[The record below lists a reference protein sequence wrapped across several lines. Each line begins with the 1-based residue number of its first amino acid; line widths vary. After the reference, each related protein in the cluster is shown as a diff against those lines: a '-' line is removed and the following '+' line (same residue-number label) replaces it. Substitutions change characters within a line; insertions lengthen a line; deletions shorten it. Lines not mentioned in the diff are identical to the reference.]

1 MFNRQDSEKGAVT
14 VFLIV
19 IFTAIFAFVAIFID
33 FARMYALQ
41 TKTEALTHAAARSL
55 LSAYD
60 KDLVQKYG
68 LFTYGET
75 DENYILS
82 KVLQDNLDL
91 VGRSD
96 DLPILGARLDSSS
109 VELLRP
115 LGIYS
120 VFESQ
125 IREEMKYKAPIDF
138 TLDIINRF
146 KPIAQVMKETSN
158 TVDLLGKLQKL
169 YDEREDKLDELL
181 DKQRKA
187 GLSVEPLSSLL
198 PRSPSLSITDEPAD
212 GVPSTAADMASQY
225 AAYQSM
231 VTEDQDKDI
240 LEKQHGVRISSYRHG
255 ASRVFNNAER
265 TVVEVQD
272 KHRVLLAEAKRLLE
286 EVVQINEQMKV
297 IIEQSE
303 QRPVQDGY
311 NSVSQGQ
318 STGGNENAVGDK
330 EIAKIR
336 EQSRALLLPE
346 DLIKDFR
353 SDIDGQA
360 MQVTKLQ
367 SGMSS
372 LFAEEGGVMSA
383 STSSESLKSAVASA
397 SKTVDS
403 YLQIYV
409 DHGAG
414 NVIDEN
420 AAALE
425 RYRSY
430 DRERKQVEKQAGAK
444 LKDATNILKQ
454 LKDLK
459 NKMNEHQEQFD
470 LLESYFSANRQLNQ
484 DASSAEGTDGS
495 AIAKDPYEAGKDA
508 TASMDTFYGG
518 LSSVMA
524 GMTDTCFQAE
534 YIVNYFHFFDV
545 STLDEILK
553 GNGTG
558 KLETL
563 TEQFAPKEQE
573 VEYILYGFHNPS
585 GNIAAAY
592 GEIFTMRLA
601 IRTMEGFI
609 KNAGKGNPLLIL
621 ASALLYGVE
630 KAIEDMLTLAQK
642 GSIQLSDF
650 MKIEL
655 TYRDH
660 LRIFLFLHGRSEK
673 RLSRM
678 LSVIRMNTGINLDE
692 RATYAKGEVTA
703 AINLWFLPGV
713 AKAMDS
719 VGALTGRV
727 EGSRYYVVK
736 QADFSY

>member
-1 MFNRQDSEKGAVT
+1 MFNRQDSEQGAVT

-41 TKTEALTHAAARSL
+41 TKTEALAHAAARSL

-68 LFTYGET
+68 LFAYGET
-75 DENYILS
+75 DENYIMS

-91 VGRSD
+91 VDRSD
-96 DLPILGARLDSSS
+96 DLPILKARLDSSS

-138 TLDIINRF
+138 TIDIVNRF
-146 KPIAQVMKETSN
+146 KPISQVMKETSN

-169 YDEREDKLDELL
+169 YDEREKKLDKLL

-187 GLSVEPLSSLL
+187 GLSVEPLSPLV
-198 PRSPSLSITDEPAD
+198 PRSASLSITDEAAG
-212 GVPSTAADMASQY
+212 GVPSTAAKMASQY
-225 AAYQSM
+225 ASYQSM
-231 VTEDQDKDI
+231 VIEDQDKDI
-240 LEKQHGVRISSYRHG
+240 LERQHSIRISSYRLG
-255 ASRVFNNAER
+255 ASRIFSEAER
-265 TVVEVQD
+265 SISEAQG
-272 KHRVLLAEAKRLLE
+272 KHSDFLMEAKGLLE
-286 EVVQINEQMKV
+286 EVEQINEQMKV

-318 STGGNENAVGDK
+318 STGGNENVVGDK

-336 EQSRALLLPE
+336 EQSRALLLPG
-346 DLIKDFR
+346 DLIEDFK
-353 SDIDGQA
+353 SDISGQTLQ
-360 MQVTKLQ
+360 MTKLQ
-367 SGMSS
+367 SDMSS

-383 STSSESLKSAVASA
+383 STSSESLKSAVSTA
-397 SKTVDS
+397 SKAVDS

-409 DHGAG
+409 DHGAS
-414 NVIDEN
+414 NVLDEN
-420 AAALE
+420 VAVLE

-430 DRERKQVEKQAGAK
+430 DRERKQVEKEAGTK
-444 LKDATNILKQ
+444 LKNTTNILKQ

-459 NKMNEHQEQFD
+459 NTMNQHQEQFD

-484 DASSAEGTDGS
+484 DASSEDTSDGTL
-495 AIAKDPYEAGKDA
+495 IAKDPYEAGKDA

-518 LSSVMA
+518 LSNIMA

-545 STLDEILK
+545 STLDELLK

-558 KLETL
+558 KLEAL
-563 TEQFAPKEQE
+563 TEQFAPQEQE
-573 VEYILYGFHNPS
+573 VEYILYGLHNPS

-592 GEIFTMRLA
+592 GEIFAMRLA

-609 KNAGKGNPLLIL
+609 KNASKGNPLLIL

-642 GSIQLSDF
+642 GSIPLCDF
-650 MKIEL
+650 IQIEL

-660 LRIFLFLHGRSEK
+660 LRIFLFLHGRSEQ

-713 AKAMDS
+713 AKAIDS
-719 VGALTGRV
+719 AGALTGRV